1 MKEVIRAKVRRKIS
15 KKYQAKDQM
24 KEEKTWV
31 VVETWITG
39 KQSHLIKGLAAG
51 DYRLV
56 EEKAPTGFTKSEEP
70 VYFTITDGMTEIPEI
85 TLRNYGTIISV
96 GKKRS
101 QFRKLLSGA
110 KLELVCK
117 DTMEVISQWISD
129 QENGQVFNGLETGNL
144 YHQGNRSTGRI

>member
-1 MKEVIRAKVRRKIS
+1 MKEVIRAKVRRKIR
-15 KKYQAKDQM
+15 KNIRQKDQM

-96 GKKRS
+96 EKREAS
-101 QFRKLLSGA
+101 SEKLLSGA
-110 KLELVCK
+110 KLEPGV
-117 DTMEVISQWISD
+117 QGHHGSD
-129 QENGQVFNGLETGNL
+129 QPMDIRPGKWSG
-144 YHQGNRSTGRI
+144 I

>member
-1 MKEVIRAKVRRKIS
+1 MKEVIRGESQKKDQ

-39 KQSHLIKGLAAG
+39 KQPHLIKGLTAG

-96 GKKRS
+96 EKREAS
-101 QFRKLLSGA
+101 SEKLLSGA
-110 KLELVCK
+110 KLEPG
-117 DTMEVISQWISD
+117 MQRYHGSD
-129 QENGQVFNGLETGNL
+129 QPMDIRPGKWSG
-144 YHQGNRSTGRI
+144 I

>member
-1 MKEVIRAKVRRKIS
+1 
-15 KKYQAKDQM
+15 M

-39 KQSHLIKGLAAG
+39 KQPHLIKGLTAG

-96 GKKRS
+96 EKEKPVQKTS
-101 QFRKLLSGA
+101 FRRKAG
-110 KLELVCK
+110 
-117 DTMEVISQWISD
+117 TGMQRYHGSD
-129 QENGQVFNGLETGNL
+129 QPMDIRPGKWSG
-144 YHQGNRSTGRI
+144 I